1 HFCVIIV
8 RISCLDISGL
18 HLILLTALLLAIFLV
33 MANIHIPLHV
43 CLRLQ
48 TELAALSPNRR
59 QTGLA
64 FVQSEIDSFL
74 STQSVPAPATAP
86 VSNKHTKAKRSA
98 GKTSSRNDGRKRK
111 RLHVPEEE
119 EEVVREEEEEGSQDE
134 MVGIDAARE
143 GESEGENQLDDPV
156 SERVRKAKT
165 KPWEIVDNLR
175 GLTAKGAKFLQN
187 LASISEQGRL
197 DSLIS
202 LTDKLSLLL
211 SVDIPQTTSLEVIIK
226 RCVIMNVH
234 VMEDHFLHMVSLM
247 QLSLWIDHR
256 VLQIFT

>member
-119 EEVVREEEEEGSQDE
+119 EEGSQDE

-175 GLTAKGAKFLQN
+175 
-187 LASISEQGRL
+187 
-197 DSLIS
+197 
-202 LTDKLSLLL
+202 
-211 SVDIPQTTSLEVIIK
+211 
-226 RCVIMNVH
+226 
-234 VMEDHFLHMVSLM
+234 
-247 QLSLWIDHR
+247 
-256 VLQIFT
+256 

>member
-1 HFCVIIV
+1 
-8 RISCLDISGL
+8 
-18 HLILLTALLLAIFLV
+18 

-98 GKTSSRNDGRKRK
+98 GKTSSWNDGRKRK

-202 LTDKLSLLL
+202 LQDKLSLLL
-211 SVDIPQTTSLEVIIK
+211 SVDIPQTTSLEFIIK

-247 QLSLWIDHR
+247 QLSLWID
-256 VLQIFT
+256 Q